1 MAVKEDFMKKLD
13 EYSIEYPITTESEA
27 PTKTKLR

>member
-1 MAVKEDFMKKLD
+1 MKGKEELLRKLD

-27 PTKTKLR
+27 TSSTKLR